1 MRSVY
6 RENKEQ
12 RERLAEDMF
21 GSVFN
26 CQFFQHDVDVVYEGL
41 GRWKWIQLIHFS
53 EVAIFWFSSHNL
65 GEVAVIQKFQYFQN

>member
-41 GRWKWIQLIHFS
+41 GRWKWIQLGRVS
-53 EVAIFWFSSHNL
+53 QVANFWLSSHNFS
-65 GEVAVIQKFQYFQN
+65 EVAVIQTFQ